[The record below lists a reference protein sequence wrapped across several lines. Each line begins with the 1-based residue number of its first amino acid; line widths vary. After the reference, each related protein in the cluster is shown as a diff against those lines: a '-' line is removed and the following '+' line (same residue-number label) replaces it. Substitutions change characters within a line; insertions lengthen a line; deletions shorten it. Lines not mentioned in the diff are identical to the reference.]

1 MASLFESFSSAI
13 NPEIVSALGKALG
26 ADTSAIHQGLSA
38 AAPVLMGSMTK
49 LASTPSGAESLFKML
64 PQDTGGLMGGF
75 GNLTSL
81 ISNLFSGGPT
91 GNSMLSSLLGPGL
104 NAIGGSLTK
113 ALGFNV
119 MPLLSMAA
127 PALMGLISK
136 AVQNGKLGPAGLADL
151 LKRETAQITSD
162 PANLPSM
169 KLADEAMAAGER
181 AAVAIASYGA
191 EWSKVAA
198 APVAALMA
206 VSSSDL
212 DGPFDTM
219 KEVKA
224 AQAALLDATKAA
236 PAGSILSAAFGGGL
250 TPDALKSIRAMAKD
264 RPALTRLIAEA
275 TAAVK
280 QHSPTE
286 LEAFKATIRSIG
298 KATAEAAKE
307 GGFLGIGG
315 TLVSDEER
323 EALAQIEAAMA

>member
-1 MASLFESFSSAI
+1 M
-13 NPEIVSALGKALG
+13 G
-26 ADTSAIHQGLSA
+26 GL
-38 AAPVLMGSMTK
+38 TK
-49 LASTPSGAESLFKML
+49 MASTPTGAESLLKML

-75 GNLTSL
+75 GSLTSL

-91 GNSMLSSLLGPGL
+91 GNSMLSSLLGPGV
-104 NAIGGSLTK
+104 NAIGASLTK

-119 MPLLSMAA
+119 TPLLGMAA
-127 PALMGLISK
+127 PALMGLVSK
-136 AVQNGKLGPAGLADL
+136 AVQADKLDSTGLADM
-151 LKRETAQITSD
+151 LKRETAQFTGD
-162 PANLPSM
+162 PANGATM
-169 KLADEAMAAGER
+169 KLVNEALAAGDK
-181 AAVAIASYGA
+181 AATAIGSYGA

-224 AQAALLDATKAA
+224 AQAALLEATKAA

-250 TPDALKSIRAMAKD
+250 TQDALKSIRAMAKD
-264 RPALTRLIAEA
+264 RDALTRLIADA
-275 TAAVK
+275 TTAVK
-280 QHSPTE
+280 QRSPGE

-307 GGFLGIGG
+307 GGIFGIGG
-315 TLVSDEER
+315 TLVSDDEKT
-323 EALAQIEAAMA
+323 ALAQIEAAMA